1 MINKAKM
8 LDKRVLQR
16 NLVKGS
22 LSQNEVNDYL
32 NSLPDLEG
40 EFEEIVMD
48 GDEKDDD
55 LED

>member
-16 NLVKGS
+16 NLVRGI
-22 LSQNEVNDYL
+22 LSQNEVSDYL
-32 NSLPDLEG
+32 NALPDLEG
-40 EFEEIVMD
+40 EFEEIVLD
-48 GDEKDDD
+48 GDDKDEE